1 MKMIFIVGNSR
12 SGTTMLGR
20 ILGNHAQVYTFGELH
35 FFEQQ
40 VDAATVLSKTEW
52 PEERCLALL
61 ERLLTAA
68 RDGFFAKVE
77 TGKYRLDAIRI
88 LANSKTRDPVSVYSA
103 FLFGESAAHSKSIPC
118 EQTPRYL
125 FFVQEILKA
134 FPEAV
139 VINMI
144 RDPRDV
150 LLSQKNKWR
159 RRFLGAG
166 NIPLTE
172 AIRAWANY
180 HPYTIAMLWVAAVR
194 SALRHVVHPRFVSI
208 RYEDLLRQPE
218 VTVRALCSVAGL
230 EYSETML
237 AIPQVGSSTGIDRPD
252 QRGIDATRTGGWR
265 KGGLTVTEL
274 AICNRTCGEEMK
286 RMGYEYEIGADPFLR
301 RWFSMM
307 LFAFKAALA
316 LALNLRRTR
325 NLRETLRRRLGRHG

>member
-1 MKMIFIVGNSR
+1 MRGC
-12 SGTTMLGR
+12 
-20 ILGNHAQVYTFGELH
+20 
-35 FFEQQ
+35 
-40 VDAATVLSKTEW
+40 LS
-52 PEERCLALL
+52 
-61 ERLLTAA
+61 
-68 RDGFFAKVE
+68 
-77 TGKYRLDAIRI
+77 
-88 LANSKTRDPVSVYSA
+88 
-103 FLFGESAAHSKSIPC
+103 
-118 EQTPRYL
+118 
-125 FFVQEILKA
+125 FVQEILKA

-194 SALRHVVHPRFVSI
+194 SALRHVGHPRFVSI

-230 EYSETML
+230 DYAEKML
-237 AIPQVGSSTGIDRPD
+237 AVPQVGSSTGVDRPD
-252 QRGIDATRTGGWR
+252 QHGIDASRTGGWR
-265 KGGLTVTEL
+265 KGGLTETEL
-274 AICNRTCGEEMK
+274 AICERVCGDEMK
-286 RMGYEYEIGADPFLR
+286 RMGYEYEIGASSFLR
-301 RWFSMM
+301 RWISMM
-307 LFAFKAALA
+307 LFAFKAVLA

-325 NLRETLRRRLGRHG
+325 NLRETLRRRLGRQG

>member
-40 VDAATVLSKTEW
+40 VDAATVLSKIEW

-61 ERLLTAA
+61 ERLLTTA

-77 TGKYRLDAIRI
+77 TGKYRADAMRI
-88 LANSKTRDPVSVYSA
+88 LADSKSRDPVSVYSA
-103 FLFGESAAHSKSIPC
+103 FLFDESAAHGKSIPC

-125 FFVQEILKA
+125 FFVQEILET

-139 VINMI
+139 LINMI

-172 AIRAWANY
+172 AICAWANY
-180 HPYTIAMLWVAAVR
+180 HPYTIALLWVAAVR
-194 SALRHVVHPRFVSI
+194 SALRHVGHPRFVSI
-208 RYEDLLRQPE
+208 RYEDPLRQPE
-218 VTVRALCSVAGL
+218 ETVRALCSVAGL

-237 AIPQVGSSTGIDRPD
+237 AVPQVGSSTGVDRPD
-252 QRGIDATRTGGWR
+252 QRGIDATRIGGWR
-265 KGGLTVTEL
+265 KGGLTETEL
-274 AICNRTCGEEMK
+274 AICNRTCGNEMK
-286 RMGYEYEIGADPFLR
+286 RMGYEYEIGVGHFWR
-301 RWFSMM
+301 RWLSMM
-307 LFAFKAALA
+307 LFAFKALLA

-325 NLRETLRRRLGRHG
+325 NLRETLRRRLGRQG